1 MSLPEDPPMQQH
13 GDLLDGGDDLAR
25 EATDFLRQCLVT
37 QTDTVQ
43 RYLWRDLQVWV
54 KRSVTPRPRWHFWL
68 LGALASIV
76 RLPALAPV
84 YNPGG
89 QQAVRTEARRLR
101 ELAAR
106 GLRVPPVLAE
116 LPDGF
121 LMEHMG
127 RPGRHAPSLAEE
139 MNENK
144 VEHPGTVLALFVQGL
159 HATGRVHAVGTCL
172 SQGFARNLVHC
183 PDGVIGYVD
192 FEDDPQASMPM
203 VQCQLR
209 DILCYV
215 QSTAVYLLE
224 AGQLDAARGPWR
236 AWLAERPA
244 AIQSLVAN
252 SAQRMRWLRFL
263 PRDRRWGR
271 DLQRARA
278 AWELLEG

>member
-1 MSLPEDPPMQQH
+1 MNLPSESQFEPET
-13 GDLLDGGDDLAR
+13 GDAAAVAR
-25 EATDFLRQCLVT
+25 EAAEFLRRCLSS

-43 RYLWRDLQVWV
+43 RYLWREDQVWV
-54 KRSVTPRPRWHFWL
+54 KRGVAARPRWHFWV
-68 LGALASIV
+68 LGALASALG
-76 RLPALAPV
+76 LPALKPV

-89 QQAVRTEARRLR
+89 EQAVRTEARRLR

-127 RPGRHAPSLAEE
+127 RPGQHAPSLAEE
-139 MNENK
+139 MNENTAAAP
-144 VEHPGTVLALFVQGL
+144 ERVLALFRQGL
-159 HATGRVHAVGTCL
+159 EATGRVHAVGTCL
-172 SQGFARNLVHC
+172 SQGFARNMVCC

-192 FEDDPQASMPM
+192 FEDDPQASLPLA
-203 VQCQLR
+203 QCQLR

-215 QSTAVYLLE
+215 HSSAVYLLE

-236 AWLAERPA
+236 AWLASRPPA
-244 AIQSLVAN
+244 LRTLVAD
-252 SAQRMRWLRFL
+252 SARRMRWLRHL
-263 PRDRRWGR
+263 PADRRWGR

-278 AWELLEG
+278 AWALLEG

>member
-1 MSLPEDPPMQQH
+1 MSLPDDPSMQQQ
-13 GDLLDGGDDLAR
+13 GDLTDGSDAATR
-25 EATDFLRQCLVT
+25 EATEFLRQCLAT

-54 KRSVTPRPRWHFWL
+54 KRSVRPRPRWHFWL
-68 LGALASIV
+68 LGIVASVV

-144 VEHPGTVLALFVQGL
+144 VDHPETVLSLFVQGL
-159 HATGRVHAVGTCL
+159 HATSRVHAVGTCL

-192 FEDDPQASMPM
+192 FEDDPQATMPM
-203 VQCQLR
+203 AQCQLR

-215 QSTAVYLLE
+215 HSSAVYLLE
-224 AGQLDAARGPWR
+224 AGQLDAARGPWL
-236 AWLAERPA
+236 AWLAERPVA
-244 AIQSLVAN
+244 VQALVST
-252 SAQRMRWLRFL
+252 SASRMRWLRFL